1 MTLADENKI
10 EAVWRLSTRMA
21 PSQKNLEEIGRMRHE
36 AGLGVCGGVRW
47 SKSNMGSG
55 RRAKASD
62 HCNFDFE

>member
-1 MTLADENKI
+1 
-10 EAVWRLSTRMA
+10 
-21 PSQKNLEEIGRMRHE
+21 MRHE

-62 HCNFDFE
+62 HCKFDFE